1 MSNEEGAARSHGRR
15 RVVRIEPG
23 ADGQRADSFL
33 ASLWK
38 VSVAEARRR
47 WVATAVR
54 VDGRLAR
61 KGDRL
66 AVGAELEFEEPTT
79 SSNKETGTTGTGI
92 RPDASIELMVLYC
105 DAHLVAVD
113 KPAGIASHPLGLDEI
128 GTAASAI
135 VARFPECAAASPD
148 AREGGLVH
156 RLDHG
161 TSGVLLAARSR
172 AAWMSLRQALGAEA
186 CNKRYLAEVNGHPP
200 PVGRIDAAIG
210 RTGRAGGT
218 VRVGGG
224 GRRPL
229 AAETRWRVVTETKD
243 TALVVAELH
252 RGRPHQVRAHLAAAG
267 FPLVGDTRYGAPR
280 PLTDAEFH
288 LHAWSV
294 SFVHPVTGEAL
305 VISAPLPEW
314 AKAAAQDGFTADGQ
328 NQWPWP

>member
-1 MSNEEGAARSHGRR
+1 VSTVESAARAPGRR
-15 RVVRIEPG
+15 SVVRIEPG
-23 ADGQRADSFL
+23 ADGRRADSFL

-47 WVATAVR
+47 WVTAEVR

-66 AVGAELEFEEPTT
+66 AAGSALEFEEPTT
-79 SSNKETGTTGTGI
+79 SSSETTGTSGTGI
-92 RPDASIELMVLYC
+92 RPDPSIVLPVLYC
-105 DAHLVAVD
+105 DDQLVAVD
-113 KPAGIASHPLGLDEI
+113 KPPGIASHPLGLDEV

-135 VARFPECAAASPD
+135 VARFPECAGASPD

-156 RLDHG
+156 RLDQG

-172 AAWMSLRQALGAEA
+172 AAWMSMRQALADEV

-200 PVGRIDAAIG
+200 RVGRIDAAIG

-229 AAETRWRVVTETKD
+229 AAETRWRVVAETEA

-280 PLTDAEFH
+280 ALADAEFH

-294 SFVHPVTGEAL
+294 GFVHPVTGEAV
-305 VISAPLPEW
+305 VISAPLPGW
-314 AKAAAQDGFTADGQ
+314 AKAAGAV
-328 NQWPWP
+328 

>member
-1 MSNEEGAARSHGRR
+1 MSTKEGAARAPDRR
-15 RVVRIEPG
+15 SVVRIEPG
-23 ADGQRADSFL
+23 ADGQRADIFL
-33 ASLWK
+33 ATLWK

-47 WVATAVR
+47 WVAAAVR

-66 AVGAELEFEEPTT
+66 AAGAAFEFEEQPTT
-79 SSNKETGTTGTGI
+79 SSDRMTGTTGTGI
-92 RPDASIELMVLYC
+92 RPDASIGLLVLHC
-105 DAHLVAVD
+105 DDHLVAVD

-135 VARFPECAAASPD
+135 VARFPECAGASLD

-156 RLDHG
+156 RLDRG

-172 AAWMSLRQALGAEA
+172 AVWLSLRQALGAEA

-210 RTGRAGGT
+210 RAGRAGGT

-229 AAETRWRVVTETKD
+229 AAETRWRVVAETKD
-243 TALVVAELH
+243 TAFVVAELH

-267 FPLVGDTRYGAPR
+267 FPLVGDTRYGSPR
-280 PLTDAEFH
+280 ALADAEFH

-294 SFVHPVTGEAL
+294 GFVHPVTGEAL

-314 AKAAAQDGFTADGQ
+314 AKAVAPA
-328 NQWPWP
+328 